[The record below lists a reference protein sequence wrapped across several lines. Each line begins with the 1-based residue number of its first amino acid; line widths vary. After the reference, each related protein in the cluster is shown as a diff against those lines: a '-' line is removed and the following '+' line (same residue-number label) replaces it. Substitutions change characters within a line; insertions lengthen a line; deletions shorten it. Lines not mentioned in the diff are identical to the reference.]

1 MVGVLVISIRESQTI
16 VVAATPAVP
25 GQAAAPISA
34 SVVSEL
40 VAPRYTGRNAQGG
53 WELIAAQA
61 SQLAAGATQGQGVE
75 GLGGEVSLSQV
86 AARWEPDTAPALAL
100 QAPTARYTPSLTELA
115 LPQGVA
121 ATGVAGGYNIQLY
134 AKQGAANLSA
144 TTLNLTGGVSAT
156 LTPR

>member
-1 MVGVLVISIRESQTI
+1 MVGVLLLSIRESQTI
-16 VVAATPAVP
+16 VVAAAPALP
-25 GQAAAPISA
+25 GQTVGPVSA

-40 VAPRYTGRNAQGG
+40 IAPRYTGRNAQGG
-53 WELIAAQA
+53 WELTAAQA
-61 SQLAAGATQGQGVE
+61 SQLAAGATQGQAVE

-86 AARWEPDTAPALAL
+86 AARWEPDAAPALAL
-100 QAPTARYTPSLTELA
+100 QAASARYTPSLTELA

-134 AKQGAANLSA
+134 AKQGAANLAA
-144 TTLNLTGGVSAT
+144 TTLSLTGGVSAT